1 MNMKED
7 MKEDMEIDSG
17 GYQREDG
24 RKKERMGNMVKGQKE
39 PSKWLLYRTYRN
51 CCHKFDYNEMK

>member
-7 MKEDMEIDSG
+7 MEEDMEIDSG

-24 RKKERMGNMVKGQKE
+24 RQKRE
-39 PSKWLLYRTYRN
+39 
-51 CCHKFDYNEMK
+51 DG